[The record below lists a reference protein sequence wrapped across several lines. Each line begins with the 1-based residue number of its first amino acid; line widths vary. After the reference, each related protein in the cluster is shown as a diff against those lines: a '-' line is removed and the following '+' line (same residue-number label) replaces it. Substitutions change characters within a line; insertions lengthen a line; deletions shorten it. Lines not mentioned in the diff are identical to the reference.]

1 VKACGKVDLAS
12 FSAGCKPSQL
22 EKSWH
27 GVDAS
32 SLIASGVSRV
42 LIEIAV
48 GVEGFQDQAIETVT
62 QCRRLQFT
70 VASVRPPITKTTVSA
85 KVDFVGWHLS
95 SVIVLDCTGFDH
107 FPLAS
112 SVDGFDSA
120 HLIRRKGD
128 GERTLFDFRQG
139 ERFR

>member
-1 VKACGKVDLAS
+1 MEAKKGDAHLNSLARRRIYISPKAIAP
-12 FSAGCKPSQL
+12 PSM
-22 EKSWH
+22 
-27 GVDAS
+27 
-32 SLIASGVSRV
+32 
-42 LIEIAV
+42 IAV
-48 GVEGFQDQAIETVT
+48 GVEGFQDQAIKTVT

-95 SVIVLDCTGFDH
+95 SVIMLDCTGFDH

-128 GERTLFDFRQG
+128 DERTLFDFRQG